1 MQIQAI
7 ASEVIAMHRNILRRG
22 SATLSLLASM
32 LAPSNVNASTP
43 VQAAPGV
50 PLGSSFTG
58 PCWNVM
64 TPVGGTV
71 SSSNSHL
78 FLSVPGGSNHDSQLP
93 SNQAVRVVQP
103 IGNVDLDLS
112 IKIDSPLVATDMNTK
127 QGLMVLSDGRDYLTF
142 ELATDG
148 TNIHLSAETVVA
160 GALSH
165 VFDNTNFSQY
175 RTPMY
180 LRLTRE
186 GSAYVAFYSIDGVE
200 WVQVGAFTDAK
211 IPTSIGP
218 FASNYNATPTK
229 APPVTMSVNWFN
241 VQ

>member
-1 MQIQAI
+1 
-7 ASEVIAMHRNILRRG
+7 
-22 SATLSLLASM
+22 
-32 LAPSNVNASTP
+32 
-43 VQAAPGV
+43 
-50 PLGSSFTG
+50 
-58 PCWNVM
+58 M

-78 FLSVPGGSNHDSQLP
+78 FLYVPGGSNHDSLSP

-103 IGNVDLDLS
+103 VGNVDLDVS
-112 IKIDSPLVATDMNTK
+112 IKIDSQLVATDNNTR
-127 QGLMVLSDGRDYLTF
+127 QGLMVLSNGKDYLTF

-148 TNIHLSAETVVA
+148 TTIHLSAETVVA
-160 GALSH
+160 GASTQ

-175 RTPMY
+175 QNPMY
-180 LRLTRE
+180 LRLTRA
-186 GSAYVAFYSIDGVE
+186 GSAYVALYSIDGAE
-200 WVQVGAFTDAK
+200 WVKAAAFTDTK

-218 FASNYNATPTK
+218 FASNYNPTPTK